1 MKDIL
6 IWRFIIMYIIIGL
19 LLITMLI
26 FISISNK
33 INKLENNL
41 RHINF
46 KLDKIIK
53 KEEVDEFKIDNDK
66 ILSLIEEGKRF
77 DASNK
82 LMETMGFSVKE
93 SQEYIDILINKN

>member
-1 MKDIL
+1 MKNIL

-19 LLITMLI
+19 LLITILI
-26 FISISNK
+26 LISISNK

-53 KEEVDEFKIDNDK
+53 
-66 ILSLIEEGKRF
+66 
-77 DASNK
+77 
-82 LMETMGFSVKE
+82 
-93 SQEYIDILINKN
+93 

>member
-1 MKDIL
+1 
-6 IWRFIIMYIIIGL
+6 MYIIIGL
-19 LLITMLI
+19 LLITILI
-26 FISISNK
+26 LTSISNK

-53 KEEVDEFKIDNDK
+53 QEEIDEFKIDNDK

-77 DASNK
+77 DASSK

-93 SQEYIDILINKN
+93 SQEYIDTLINKN

>member
-1 MKDIL
+1 
-6 IWRFIIMYIIIGL
+6 MYIIIGL
-19 LLITMLI
+19 LLITILI
-26 FISISNK
+26 LISISNK

>member
-1 MKDIL
+1 
-6 IWRFIIMYIIIGL
+6 MYIIIGL

-66 ILSLIEEGKRF
+66 IL
-77 DASNK
+77 
-82 LMETMGFSVKE
+82 
-93 SQEYIDILINKN
+93 

>member
-1 MKDIL
+1 
-6 IWRFIIMYIIIGL
+6 MYIIIGL

-53 KEEVDEFKIDNDK
+53 QEEIDEFKIDNDK